1 MLPFVLLRGFADAI
15 VSRFRAFVEPRVFL
29 MRVSPAAS
37 RLPGLLCVL
46 CLSDVEGD
54 GRRALEGGHK
64 VGGHHVVSL
73 DAVGEESLSRNHRDD
88 VDSSRNGGHV
98 NGFACILVND
108 AARVGQVV
116 DGDSVHKLNRFL
128 GENFLGACGAGRLD
142 NEAVHPLALECDGV
156 RREVD
161 DLVNVVEVGNGDV
174 GVAAERHVPITLE
187 LGEAAKNEGRSLA
200 ACNGA
205 GDENLVAQLGECP
218 CRDGRDEGALA
229 LADRNV
235 SGRDVRRVL
244 GDDLNAC
251 ERTRGGRSLGDDVGL
266 EEGGSAVLVADDRA
280 IGELGG
286 EAHEALDGGVRHGV
300 FSFSPPGGLVSPP
313 GWWFGFWWRFSVPPT
328 TCSLHV

>member
-1 MLPFVLLRGFADAI
+1 M
-15 VSRFRAFVEPRVFL
+15 FL
-29 MRVSPAAS
+29 MRGKPRQLHAY
-37 RLPGLLCVL
+37 RGLTVRRE
-46 CLSDVEGD
+46 LSDVEGD

-64 VGGHHVVSL
+64 VGGHHVAPS
-73 DAVGEESLSRNHRDD
+73 DSGRKQRLSRNHRGH
-88 VDSSRNGGHV
+88 VNAARNGGHV

-128 GENFLGACGAGRLD
+128 GENFLGAGGAGRLD
-142 NEAVHPLALECDGV
+142 NEVVHPLSLKGDGV

-161 DLVNVVEVGNGDV
+161 DFGNLVEVGNGDV
-174 GVAAERHVPITLE
+174 GNVAAERHVPITLK
-187 LGEAAKNEGRSLA
+187 LGETAKNEGRSLA

-300 FSFSPPGGLVSPP
+300 SSFSPPGGLVSPP

-328 TCSLHV
+328 TCSPHV